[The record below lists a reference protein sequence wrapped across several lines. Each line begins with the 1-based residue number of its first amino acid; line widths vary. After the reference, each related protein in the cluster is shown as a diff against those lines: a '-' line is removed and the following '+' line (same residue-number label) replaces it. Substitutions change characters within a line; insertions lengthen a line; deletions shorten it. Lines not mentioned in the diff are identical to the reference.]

1 MAHALSMSRPEV
13 KTGVTMESPEDIPAT
28 PLPLQEALELVKLPA
43 QGEARR
49 FMGTRIAYMPGGD
62 YPDSI
67 RKHMSGHKAAFGGH
81 VYAQTALA
89 VARTQRELEDEK
101 GTRPAERLD
110 LHVRKLQP
118 STSTPNHTS
127 LS

>member
-1 MAHALSMSRPEV
+1 MAHALPVAHPRA
-13 KTGVTMESPEDIPAT
+13 KTGITMASPDDIPAT

-62 YPDSI
+62 YPESI

-101 GTRPAERLD
+101 GTKPSERLD
-110 LHVRKLQP
+110 LHVRNTQP
-118 STSTPNHTS
+118 LAGNPNHTP
-127 LS
+127 